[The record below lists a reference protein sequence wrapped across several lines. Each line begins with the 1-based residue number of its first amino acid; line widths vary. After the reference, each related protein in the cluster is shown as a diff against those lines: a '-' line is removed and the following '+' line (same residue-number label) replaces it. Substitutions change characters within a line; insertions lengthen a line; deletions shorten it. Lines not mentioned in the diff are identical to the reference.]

1 MNDTIIDVLVLILAI
16 WLIDTGYEA
25 NKKAP
30 EITWKLLSKSADFDA
45 LFAAGRI
52 VIGVILL
59 ILLAAKLF
67 SS

>member
-1 MNDTIIDVLVLILAI
+1 MKDIIIYMIVLVLAI
-16 WLIDTGYEA
+16 WLVYTGYEA

-30 EITWKLLSKSADFDA
+30 KITWKQLSKAAEFDA